1 MPAPPAP
8 GAAWNDAQYG
18 GWPGNRGG
26 GAGAGVPRAL
36 RLWLPVVIS
45 FLVQVPAV
53 SFMVARTHDGPGGYV
68 PVVLAMVGPLALI
81 GARRFPGPVVAV
93 TAVAAAALLL
103 LRPDIG
109 VPHIALIFAIILGI
123 IRGARIWVYSSVGA
137 AWVVTIV
144 AASVLNV
151 TVHPFRIVST
161 TFGLAVAM
169 AIGEAL
175 RARGERFRAH
185 RRAADEQ
192 RLTVEQRER
201 MRIAR
206 ELHDVLAHSLSQ
218 INVQAGVGLHLIDS
232 QPDKAAEALANIKGA
247 SKNALDEV
255 RTVLG
260 ILRSDP
266 ADDDRA
272 DDIDNDANR
281 SRAAPLRPEPDLS
294 SLPALVESYRSHGL
308 EVTFVNTLP
317 GEPSPPAATQLALY
331 RICQEALTN
340 VLRHADAN
348 SASVFL
354 GVDRGDYVLT
364 VTDDGTSVPRGR
376 TIHAGSGLV
385 GMRERAELL
394 GGTLQITRPDN
405 GGFQVEARIP
415 RATPGSASAERG
427 GASA

>member
-1 MPAPPAP
+1 MPPPWAS
-8 GAAWNDAQYG
+8 GTAWSDAEYG
-18 GWPGNRGG
+18 GWPNRGAG
-26 GAGAGVPRAL
+26 PGAGVSRTL

-53 SFMVARTHDGPGGYV
+53 SFMVARNHDDPGGYF

-109 VPHIALIFAIILGI
+109 VPPVALLFAIVLGI
-123 IRGARIWVYSSVGA
+123 IRGARVWVYSSVGA
-137 AWVVTIV
+137 VWVATI
-144 AASVLNV
+144 AAAIVLDI

-169 AIGEAL
+169 ALGEAV
-175 RARGERFRAH
+175 RARRDRMRAY

-266 ADDDRA
+266 ADDDPA
-272 DDIDNDANR
+272 GDIDDAPGKR
-281 SRAAPLRPEPDLS
+281 APLRPEPDLS
-294 SLPALVESYRSHGL
+294 SLPALVESFRSHGL
-308 EVTFVNTLP
+308 EVTFVSTLE
-317 GEPSPPAATQLALY
+317 GEPAPPAATQLALY

-340 VLRHADAN
+340 VLRHANAN
-348 SASVFL
+348 AASVFV
-354 GVDRGDYVLT
+354 GVDHGDYLLT
-364 VTDDGTSVPRGR
+364 VTDDGTSVPPGR
-376 TIHAGSGLV
+376 TIHAGSGLL

-394 GGTLQITRPDN
+394 GGTLQLTRPDN

-415 RATPGSASAERG
+415 RPQTAGTPEQPG
-427 GASA
+427 GAPA